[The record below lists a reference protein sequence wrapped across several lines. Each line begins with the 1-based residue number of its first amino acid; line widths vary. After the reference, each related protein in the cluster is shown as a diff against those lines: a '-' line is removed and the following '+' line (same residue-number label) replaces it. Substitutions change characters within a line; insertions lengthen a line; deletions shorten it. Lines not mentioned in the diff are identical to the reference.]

1 VAFELIVPVY
11 DPGRPTGT
19 VAQRQKAFLGWASGQ
34 FRAGDFLRAALE
46 TTEQFTGVEL
56 HDEQVGRGSVV
67 ASFPSGFRADGPL
80 VRTESFT
87 FGGRRFVLRYAPR
100 LGNSI
105 LGERTIPGPLML
117 GTGVALSILLG
128 SLLWLLAQ
136 VGVLYQR
143 VGRLARTDGRG
154 PAARGGRGLGGPAAQ
169 DRPAGPLR
177 RGGVRRGAA
186 QLRAGQRHGDR
197 RAAADRADRGH
208 LLHRRRH
215 LGHPRGGGELVARA
229 DRALYAAKEGGRD
242 RACADRIAGAG
253 SAAPAPTR

>member
-1 VAFELIVPVY
+1 
-11 DPGRPTGT
+11 
-19 VAQRQKAFLGWASGQ
+19 
-34 FRAGDFLRAALE
+34 LE

-80 VRTESFT
+80 VRTEPFT

-143 VGRLARTDGRG
+143 DRHGHQAGDRLLKAAAGAWEGRLRKTDLLARYGGKEFVVVLPNCGLDNAMEIAERLRTAQTEVTCSIGVATWA
-154 PAARGGRGLGGPAAQ
+154 PA
-169 DRPAGPLR
+169 
-177 RGGVRRGAA
+177 
-186 QLRAGQRHGDR
+186 
-197 RAAADRADRGH
+197 
-208 LLHRRRH
+208 RRRPSWWH
-215 LGHPRGGGELVARA
+215 GRTGPCPRPRKT
-229 DRALYAAKEGGRD
+229 AATE
-242 RACADRIAGAG
+242 
-253 SAAPAPTR
+253 PAPTGSLVQDRRHPHRHADP